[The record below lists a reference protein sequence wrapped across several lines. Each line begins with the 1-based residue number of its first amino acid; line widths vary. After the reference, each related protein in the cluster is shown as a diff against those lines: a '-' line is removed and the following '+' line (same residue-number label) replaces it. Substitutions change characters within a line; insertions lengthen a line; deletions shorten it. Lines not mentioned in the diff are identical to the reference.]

1 MPDID
6 TIDADFDE
14 VARKMVA
21 PAPPLPNIG
30 NDLRG
35 KNSLAPACATTQ
47 LARVMMRAGLDTVL
61 SLLGPKQRLILTGV
75 PTRSPLIGR
84 LRVHPR
90 RRITILFIALFA
102 PLCLVACATTQPAV
116 RVEIQTVRV
125 PVATLC
131 VRASDIPA
139 KPALLGSQ
147 LTGNPVH
154 DLDMITAQ
162 LLRFMTYGE
171 VQAALLS
178 GCVAP

>member
-1 MPDID
+1 
-6 TIDADFDE
+6 
-14 VARKMVA
+14 
-21 PAPPLPNIG
+21 
-30 NDLRG
+30 
-35 KNSLAPACATTQ
+35 
-47 LARVMMRAGLDTVL
+47 MMRAIILALML
-61 SLLGPKQRLILTGV
+61 S
-75 PTRSPLIGR
+75 
-84 LRVHPR
+84 
-90 RRITILFIALFA
+90 
-102 PLCLVACATTQPAV
+102 ACATTQPAV
-116 RVEIQTVRV
+116 RVEIQTIRV
-125 PVATLC
+125 PVTVAC